1 MRVRDLY
8 RENWTHE
15 MSFCR
20 GEKEKSGV
28 KLGESKTHTSSRLT
42 QRNYSI
48 IKFYLVHKGTTQFIV
63 FFYSQ
68 QKDPNLTPGST
79 FM

>member
-1 MRVRDLY
+1 
-8 RENWTHE
+8 

-20 GEKEKSGV
+20 GKKKKRSGV
-28 KLGESKTHTSSRLT
+28 KLGESRTHQQPTNT
-42 QRNYSI
+42 QRNYGI
-48 IKFYLVHKGTTQFIV
+48 IRFYLVHKETTQFIV